1 MAGIRSRTRQE
12 QRCASDFRS
21 THASGHRIFLGP
33 HFFRLE
39 MLNTI
44 LTHSADYSIVR
55 FFLVKKPILE
65 SMGIIEIPVMLMMEE
80 AVEFV
85 FPAVIQILKN
95 RMETGGDALSSL
107 HVLNC
112 C

>member
-1 MAGIRSRTRQE
+1 
-12 QRCASDFRS
+12 
-21 THASGHRIFLGP
+21 
-33 HFFRLE
+33 
-39 MLNTI
+39 
-44 LTHSADYSIVR
+44 
-55 FFLVKKPILE
+55 
-65 SMGIIEIPVMLMMEE
+65 MGIIEIPVMLMMEE